1 MCRPDPYPKYSATG
15 SNRLKRINNHLEEG
29 EKVLHLEA
37 GTNLV
42 VDQSH
47 QFRLSQPHQSLAWR
61 EHKVHIYHPHALI
74 IYFKKT
80 TDTDQAYHQNTG
92 KDPVFFFIKCLK
104 IVTSTAEL

>member
-74 IYFKKT
+74 IYLKKN
-80 TDTDQAYHQNTG
+80 YG
-92 KDPVFFFIKCLK
+92 YGSSL
-104 IVTSTAEL
+104 SSEYR